1 MKIDIYFFKT
11 MLLPENEFTVTPQ
24 LNPEKSTKKEKEVME
39 NNSEIYE
46 TNYVDE
52 PTSCFIDEKSEDLFK
67 NRLIFRERRNLVKE
81 KKVDV
86 VAEKLRNTQISE
98 EKISNNTNREPV
110 VIVSL
115 NHFLCFREHFFEIT
129 KGSCNSPYW

>member
-1 MKIDIYFFKT
+1 MKIDIHFFKT
-11 MLLPENEFTVTPQ
+11 MLLPENEFTATPQ

-39 NNSEIYE
+39 NNSEIYK

-86 VAEKLRNTQISE
+86 VAEKLRNKQISE
-98 EKISNNTNREPV
+98 EKIFNNTNREPV
-110 VIVSL
+110 VVVSL
-115 NHFLCFREHFFEIT
+115 NHFFVLRKISFKLINYENFF
-129 KGSCNSPYW
+129 